1 MNLIHKTAF
10 AFYNLSWGVVLP
22 WLRLNHRLAEGY
34 HQRALKDKLP
44 GVADL
49 WIQAASV
56 GESFLALEILKT
68 LQVEQP
74 IQILLTSNTRQGIDI
89 LNQALPELISGQNQI
104 QTAVRYFP
112 FDKPSIMAAAIA
124 AIRPKLMVLLETEIW
139 PGLLLALKTQSCKIL
154 IVNGRITAKSLQRY
168 HLWPSLWQRLRPDEV
183 LAISQADAQRFSR
196 LFGKAGIEVMSNIKF
211 DRLAATISCGG
222 DKNGLKA
229 IVPVDN
235 PFIVLASVRQEEEIL
250 VKNIIQ
256 DVLRTHPETVVGLF
270 PRHMHRLPS
279 RQKLLRQ
286 AKIGYTL
293 RSKAEGRI
301 PAGNVILWDIFGELL
316 PAYRLAES
324 AFVGGSLAPLGGQNF
339 LEALVSGIIPIIGPW
354 WDNFAWVGREIIDSG
369 LLKVAED
376 WKHVADLL
384 LKDLASPPPRKVV
397 IDAAR
402 QFIEAR
408 RGGTEEACR
417 RIVASLENDELSSAS
432 LRNLSRASRS
442 CDWNDGTME

>member
-1 MNLIHKTAF
+1 MHKIHSDMSMKLSHKTAF
-10 AFYNLSWGVVLP
+10 RFYDFSWRIALP
-22 WLRLNHRLAEGY
+22 WLKLNHRLAEGY
-34 HQRALKDKLP
+34 YQRALKDKLP

-124 AIRPKLMVLLETEIW
+124 AIQPKLMVLLETEIW

-256 DVLRTHPETVVGLF
+256 DVLRTHPETVFGLF
-270 PRHMHRLPS
+270 PRHMHRLLYW
-279 RQKLLRQ
+279 QKLLRQ
-286 AKIGYTL
+286 AGIGYTL

-339 LEALVSGIIPIIGPW
+339 LEALVSGVIPIIGPW

-384 LKDLASPPPRKVV
+384 LEDLASPPSRKVV

-417 RIVASLENDELSSAS
+417 RIVASLENS
-432 LRNLSRASRS
+432 
-442 CDWNDGTME
+442 

>member
-1 MNLIHKTAF
+1 MSMTLIHKSAF
-10 AFYNLSWGVVLP
+10 ALYNLSWSVALP

-49 WIQAASV
+49 WIQAASA

-89 LNQALPELISGQNQI
+89 LNQALPDLIRDQNQI

-124 AIRPKLMVLLETEIW
+124 AIRPKVMVLLETEIW

-168 HLWPSLWQRLRPDEV
+168 HLWPSIWQTLRPDKV
-183 LAISQADAQRFSR
+183 LAISSADADRFRR
-196 LFGKAGIEVMSNIKF
+196 LFGPDGVDVMANIKF
-211 DRLAATISCGG
+211 DRMAATISCG
-222 DKNGLKA
+222 DDENELKA
-229 IVPVDN
+229 IIPVDN

-250 VKNIIQ
+250 VNNIIQ
-256 DVLRTHPETVVGLF
+256 DVLRTRPETVVGLF
-270 PRHMHRLPS
+270 PRHMHRMPS
-279 RQKLLRQ
+279 WQKLLRQ
-286 AKIGYTL
+286 TGIGYTL
-293 RSKAEGRI
+293 RSKAERQI
-301 PAGNVILWDIFGELL
+301 LAGDVILWDTFGELL

-339 LEALVSGIIPIIGPW
+339 LEALVSGVIPIIGPW

-369 LLKVAED
+369 LLKVADD

-384 LKDLASPPPRKVV
+384 LKDLARPPSRKVV
-397 IDAAR
+397 IDAAL

-417 RIVASLENDELSSAS
+417 RIVACLEN
-432 LRNLSRASRS
+432 
-442 CDWNDGTME
+442 T

>member
-89 LNQALPELISGQNQI
+89 LNQALPELIRGQNQI

-211 DRLAATISCGG
+211 DRLAATISCGS

-279 RQKLLRQ
+279 WQKLLRQ
-286 AKIGYTL
+286 AGIGYTL

-339 LEALVSGIIPIIGPW
+339 LEALVSGVIPIIGPW

-384 LKDLASPPPRKVV
+384 LEDLASPPSRKVV

-417 RIVASLENDELSSAS
+417 RIVAGLGNS
-432 LRNLSRASRS
+432 
-442 CDWNDGTME
+442 

>member
-89 LNQALPELISGQNQI
+89 LNQALPELIRGQNQI

-211 DRLAATISCGG
+211 DRLAATISCGS

-279 RQKLLRQ
+279 WQKLLRQ
-286 AKIGYTL
+286 AGIGYTL

-339 LEALVSGIIPIIGPW
+339 LEALVSGVIPIIGPW

-384 LKDLASPPPRKVV
+384 LKDLASPPPRKEVM
-397 IDAAR
+397 DAAL
-402 QFIEAR
+402 QFIQAR
-408 RGGTEEACR
+408 RGGTEMACR
-417 RIVASLENDELSSAS
+417 RIVASLENYELSSAS
-432 LRNLSRASRS
+432 LRN
-442 CDWNDGTME
+442 WNPGTME

>member
-1 MNLIHKTAF
+1 MSMKLSHKTAF
-10 AFYNLSWGVVLP
+10 RFYDFSWRIALP
-22 WLRLNHRLAEGY
+22 WLKLNHRLAEGY
-34 HQRALKDKLP
+34 HQRALKDELP
-44 GVADL
+44 GGADI

-56 GESFLALEILKT
+56 GESYLALEILKT
-68 LQVEQP
+68 LQPKQP

-124 AIRPKLMVLLETEIW
+124 AIQPKLMVLLETEIW

-279 RQKLLRQ
+279 WQKLLRQ
-286 AKIGYTL
+286 AGIGYTL

-339 LEALVSGIIPIIGPW
+339 LEALVSGVIPIIGPW

-384 LKDLASPPPRKVV
+384 LEDLASPPSRKVV

-417 RIVASLENDELSSAS
+417 RIVASLENS
-432 LRNLSRASRS
+432 
-442 CDWNDGTME
+442 

>member
-1 MNLIHKTAF
+1 MNLLHKTAF
-10 AFYNLSWGVVLP
+10 AFYNLSWSVALP

-49 WIQAASV
+49 WMQAASV

-89 LNQALPELISGQNQI
+89 INQALPDLIRNQNQI

-139 PGLLLALKTQSCKIL
+139 PGLLLALKTQGCKIL
-154 IVNGRITAKSLQRY
+154 IVNGRISAKSLQRY
-168 HLWPSLWQRLRPDEV
+168 HLWPSIWQILRPGKV
-183 LAISQADAQRFSR
+183 LAISPADADRFRR
-196 LFGKAGIEVMSNIKF
+196 LFGPDGVDVMANIKF
-211 DRLAATISCGG
+211 DRMAATISCGG
-222 DKNGLKA
+222 DDNELNA
-229 IVPVDN
+229 IIPVDN

-256 DVLRTHPETVVGLF
+256 DVLRTRPETVVGLF
-270 PRHMHRLPS
+270 PRHMHRIPS
-279 RQKLLRQ
+279 WQKLLRQ
-286 AKIGYTL
+286 TEIGYTL
-293 RSKAEGRI
+293 RSKAERRI
-301 PAGNVILWDIFGELL
+301 PAGNVILWDTFGELL
-316 PAYRLAES
+316 PAYRLAEA

-339 LEALVSGIIPIIGPW
+339 LEALVSGVIPIIGPW
-354 WDNFAWVGREIIDSG
+354 WDNFAWVGREIIESG

-384 LKDLASPPPRKVV
+384 LKDLASPPSRKVV
-397 IDAAR
+397 IDAAL

-417 RIVASLENDELSSAS
+417 RIVSCLEN
-432 LRNLSRASRS
+432 
-442 CDWNDGTME
+442 T